1 MPEHRPHERWGPGRT
16 PPWVGAEGWRPGR
29 HMLRR
34 IFGFILFLVL
44 GGSLIGAVVATGLAS
59 LNGGERLAVVGVTLV
74 AFVGFAFAARWM
86 FTRTVAPVGELI
98 DATRRLGEGETGVRV
113 RSRGRGPMSAV
124 AASFNRMAEGIE
136 EDDERRRRLLAD
148 LSHELRNPL
157 TVVRGEIEAVLDG
170 LHRPDQLSNV
180 IDEVDLMERLLD
192 DLRLLA
198 LTEAGRLQL
207 DREQS
212 DIAHLVG
219 DVVSSFSASLERHGI
234 TVRLDT
240 DHAGE
245 MWVDAHR
252 LHQVLSNL
260 ISNSIQQMAGGGDL
274 EISAR
279 QTDQALEIEIADSGP
294 GIPEERL
301 NHIFDRFVKGGD
313 SVGTGLGLSIARD
326 LVEAHDG
333 TIEARNRPNG
343 GAVFVVRLPTSGA

>member
-1 MPEHRPHERWGPGRT
+1 MGT
-16 PPWVGAEGWRPGR
+16 DGWRPGR

-59 LNGGERLAVVGVTLV
+59 LSGGERWVVVGVTVV
-74 AFVGFAFAARWM
+74 AFVGFAYTARWM

-98 DATRRLGEGETGVRV
+98 DATRRLGEGEAGVRV
-113 RSRGRGPMSAV
+113 TSRGRGPMSAV
-124 AASFNRMAEGIE
+124 TASFNRMAEGIE
-136 EDDERRRRLLAD
+136 DEDERRRRLLAD

-157 TVVRGEIEAVLDG
+157 TVIRGEIEAVLDG
-170 LHRPDQLSNV
+170 LHQPDQLSNV

-207 DREQS
+207 DREQC
-212 DIAHLVG
+212 DISHLVG

-234 TVRLDT
+234 GVQLDT
-240 DHAGE
+240 GNAGE

-260 ISNSIQQMAGGGDL
+260 ISNAIQQMPGGGVL
-274 EISAR
+274 EVSAR
-279 QTDQALEIEIADSGP
+279 RTGKTLDIEIADTGP
-294 GIPEERL
+294 GIPEDRL
-301 NHIFDRFVKGGD
+301 AHIFDRFVKGGD

-333 TIEARNRPNG
+333 TIEALNRDGG
-343 GAVFVVRLPTSGA
+343 GAAFLVRLPTSAV